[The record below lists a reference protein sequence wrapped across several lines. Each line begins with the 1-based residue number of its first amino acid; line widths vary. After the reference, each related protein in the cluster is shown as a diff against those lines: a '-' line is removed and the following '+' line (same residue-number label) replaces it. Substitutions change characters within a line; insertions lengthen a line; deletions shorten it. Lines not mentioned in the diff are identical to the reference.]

1 MICPQCRSSDCFR
14 SHRGGVL
21 DLLTTL
27 AGLRPWRCH
36 TCDYRFYGGRVASRF
51 CFYVHCSKCGNFDLE
66 HISRERVEQGTLLTL
81 KRWLAIPAYRC
92 VPCRE
97 RFFSVLPFRRIVPS
111 MGRPVRLVSGPSEE
125 PNPASPVSSR

>member
-14 SHRGGVL
+14 SHRDGVL
-21 DLLTTL
+21 DLLSTL
-27 AGLRPWRCH
+27 LGLRPWRCH
-36 TCDYRFYGGRVASRF
+36 ACDRRFYAGRVACKF
-51 CFYVHCSKCGNFDLE
+51 CYYTHCWKCGNFDLE
-66 HISRERVEQGTLLTL
+66 HISRERVEQGTLLAL

-111 MGRPVRLVSGPSEE
+111 TGRAAARMMPMPSE
-125 PNPASPVSSR
+125 PNPTSSASGN